1 MLTPTCA
8 PIWRTR
14 IRNEEQADS
23 FTYNVPGTKTVI
35 TPQSWKERALQVG
48 YPFERRSANGGA
60 QRAQY
65 GVRDTGEYAVSV
77 ITSLYK
83 GRKYIDR
90 FLKNIVTQTIFDR
103 SELII
108 IDANS
113 PEGESEVIEAHMK
126 HYQNIV
132 YLRMAHRIGIYDAW
146 NIGVNMSRGS
156 YLTNANV
163 DDVRARNSLELQAA
177 ALDAH
182 AFADVVYQDY
192 YTTFDSSLN
201 FEDAA
206 RFGFKS
212 CLPVITP
219 ANLLLLNSPHNA
231 PMWRKALHQQVG
243 LFDSSFESAGDWEF
257 WLRCASQG
265 KRFFK
270 INTPHVLYFM
280 NPEGVSTK
288 KDTLGPKE
296 RQTINRQYCR
306 KLARP
311 YLPMSRGQFAENLG
325 IRARLELG

>member
-1 MLTPTCA
+1 MRAWPA
-8 PIWRTR
+8 PIAGLSKTR
-14 IRNEEQADS
+14 KLARSPRKKKARLRRKAKGRCSVLTKPWTEIFERASQLQVLPFQSGRGIRRCFGWGIRLDPCGAVLSAHGARPRDIELGKDYLRESPRRRRALVDANMRAYLENSNRNEEQADS

-113 PEGESEVIEAHMK
+113 PEGESEIIEANMK

-192 YTTFDSSLN
+192 YTTFD
-201 FEDAA
+201 F
-206 RFGFKS
+206 R
-212 CLPVITP
+212 
-219 ANLLLLNSPHNA
+219 
-231 PMWRKALHQQVG
+231 
-243 LFDSSFESAGDWEF
+243 
-257 WLRCASQG
+257 
-265 KRFFK
+265 
-270 INTPHVLYFM
+270 
-280 NPEGVSTK
+280 
-288 KDTLGPKE
+288 
-296 RQTINRQYCR
+296 
-306 KLARP
+306 
-311 YLPMSRGQFAENLG
+311 
-325 IRARLELG
+325 